1 MLKSNKNKFFFQGL
15 KLLLGSASKSIFWQ
29 YFNCV
34 IIWNLIDFDIKKIVL
49 FIKGVNLLLGSTLV
63 P

>member
-34 IIWNLIDFDIKKIVL
+34 IIWNLIDFDIKKNSS
-49 FIKGVNLLLGSTLV
+49 FY
-63 P
+63 